1 MKSLCHK
8 SGGTRSRAMGIG
20 STSNARCD
28 TDPWYSKRMQAPRI
42 MRRVNRAVTNPLMR
56 PLAGLIPPL
65 AVVHHVG
72 RRSGKTY
79 RTPVLA
85 LPVEGA
91 IVTPLPYGTDI
102 DWCQNV
108 VAAGRYEL
116 EILGRR
122 VEVENPRI
130 VNAKAALPLLPFL
143 LRPGLTLLDLPG
155 YLIADR
161 VDAD

>member
-1 MKSLCHK
+1 
-8 SGGTRSRAMGIG
+8 
-20 STSNARCD
+20 
-28 TDPWYSKRMQAPRI
+28 

-65 AVVHHVG
+65 AIVHHVG
-72 RRSGKTY
+72 RRSGKAY

-102 DWCQNV
+102 DWCRNV
-108 VAAGRYEL
+108 VTAGRYEL
-116 EILGRR
+116 EVLGRR
-122 VEVENPRI
+122 VEVENARI
-130 VNAKAALPLLPFL
+130 VDADTALPLLPL
-143 LRPGLTLLDLPG
+143 ILRPGLRLLDLPG

-161 VDAD
+161 ISAH

>member
-1 MKSLCHK
+1 
-8 SGGTRSRAMGIG
+8 
-20 STSNARCD
+20 
-28 TDPWYSKRMQAPRI
+28 

-56 PLAGLIPPL
+56 ALAGLAPPL

-72 RRSGKTY
+72 RRSGEAY

-85 LPVEGA
+85 LSVEGG

-102 DWCQNV
+102 DWCKNV
-108 VAAGRYEL
+108 VVAGRYEL
-116 EILGRR
+116 QILGRR
-122 VEVENPRI
+122 VEMENPRI
-130 VNAKAALPLLPFL
+130 VDAETALPLLPLL
-143 LRPGLTLLDLPG
+143 LRPGLRLLDLPG

>member
-1 MKSLCHK
+1 
-8 SGGTRSRAMGIG
+8 
-20 STSNARCD
+20 
-28 TDPWYSKRMQAPRI
+28 

-56 PLAGLIPPL
+56 PLAGLAPPL

-72 RRSGKTY
+72 RTSGDTY
-79 RTPVLA
+79 RTPILA
-85 LPVEGA
+85 LAVKGGF
-91 IVTPLPYGTDI
+91 VTPLPYGTDL

-116 EILGRR
+116 QIFGRR

-130 VNAKAALPLLPFL
+130 VDSETALPLLPL
-143 LRPGLTLLDLPG
+143 LMRPGLRLLDLPG

>member
-1 MKSLCHK
+1 
-8 SGGTRSRAMGIG
+8 MGIE
-20 STSNARCD
+20 SASYAWLHP
-28 TDPWYSKRMQAPRI
+28 DPWYSRRVQAPRI

-72 RRSGKTY
+72 RRSGKAY
-79 RTPVLA
+79 RTPILA

-108 VAAGRYEL
+108 VAAGRHEL

-130 VNAKAALPLLPFL
+130 VDADTALPLLPFL
-143 LRPGLTLLDLPG
+143 LRPGLRLLDLPG

-161 VDAD
+161 VNAD

>member
-1 MKSLCHK
+1 M
-8 SGGTRSRAMGIG
+8 
-20 STSNARCD
+20 
-28 TDPWYSKRMQAPRI
+28 
-42 MRRVNRAVTNPLMR
+42 
-56 PLAGLIPPL
+56 AGLIPPL

-72 RRSGKTY
+72 RRSGKAY

-85 LPVEGA
+85 MPVEGA
-91 IVTPLPYGTDI
+91 FVTPLPYGTDI

-108 VAAGRYEL
+108 VATGRHEL

-130 VNAKAALPLLPFL
+130 VDAGTALPLLPFL
-143 LRPGLTLLDLPG
+143 LRPGLRLLKLPG

-161 VDAD
+161 VNTD

>member
-1 MKSLCHK
+1 
-8 SGGTRSRAMGIG
+8 
-20 STSNARCD
+20 
-28 TDPWYSKRMQAPRI
+28 MQVPRI
-42 MRRVNRAVTNPLMR
+42 VRRVNRAVTNPLMR
-56 PLAGLIPPL
+56 PLAGLVPPL

-72 RRSGKTY
+72 RTSGKGY

-85 LPVEGA
+85 LRVEGG

-108 VAAGRYEL
+108 VAAGRYEI
-116 EILGRR
+116 EILGRC
-122 VEVENPRI
+122 VEVANPRI
-130 VNAKAALPLLPFL
+130 VDAETALPLLPFF
-143 LRPGLTLLDLPG
+143 LRPGLRLLDLPG